1 MTRTIPAANVIPGQ
15 RIRWTERGTTREIT
29 VTRTRQV
36 GCTDTSTQF
45 RNDAGCYE
53 YTDPETKVT
62 VLAEGPQEPTWF
74 GARAVTGEYLG
85 VRASE
90 NPDYPW
96 TVRKADNGDLAA
108 VTWAWLCERGPVT
121 VLPDTLWA
129 VPTGSRRVWDRWGDV
144 PQDVIVTPR
153 DVTWRVRRTAGCD
166 QYQAHPDDPWMTAP
180 FWIADINGPF
190 TEVAP

>member
-53 YTDPETKVT
+53 YTGPETEVT

-144 PQDVIVTPR
+144 PQDVTVMPD
-153 DVTWRVRRTAGCD
+153 DVTWRVRHTAECD
-166 QYQAHPDDPWMTAP
+166 QYQAHPGDPWITAP
-180 FWIADINGPF
+180 FWITDSNGPF
-190 TEVAP
+190 TEIR